1 LFGFILNRLVS
12 LIPILFVVVTV
23 VFFLIHIVPGNP
35 VDIMLGDNA
44 TALNRQA
51 LEAQLGLD
59 KPLGQQYMDYLLGLV
74 QGDLGQSIYKQ
85 QSVVK
90 MIIRSFPATLELTL
104 GSLFLSI
111 LIGLPLGVLSAIKS
125 HEKLDHVFSGLSML
139 GMSLP
144 AYFLGPLLIWIFAL
158 SLDLFPVSER
168 GGIGHLI
175 LPSLSLAIPLGSVL
189 LRMVRASVME
199 VKSQDY
205 IRTARSKGL
214 SWKGMYFKHAL
225 KNAMIPILTTVGLQL
240 GALLT
245 GTVIT
250 ETIFDWPGIGTL
262 LFNSIQQRDY
272 PLIQG
277 CILFVAVVYVL
288 VNFITDIAYSYFN
301 PKVRITG

>member
-1 LFGFILNRLVS
+1 M
-12 LIPILFVVVTV
+12 
-23 VFFLIHIVPGNP
+23 IHIVPGNP

>member
-1 LFGFILNRLVS
+1 MFGFILNRLVS